1 MHQKLWTG
9 VGPPPLLWKMSTKA
23 AFFTDGIP
31 YQGSARPA
39 NWVWEN
45 IELQFWPKLIIEPFL
60 QCGFKGL
67 HVGPKV
73 PPMLSACAML

>member
-1 MHQKLWTG
+1 MLVLCT
-9 VGPPPLLWKMSTKA
+9 VSIRRES
-23 AFFTDGIP
+23 DESDEC
-31 YQGSARPA
+31 SARPA

-73 PPMLSACAML
+73 PPMLSACATL